1 MNYKRIMVF
10 GAHPDDEQ
18 AMAATMAKMA
28 ALGVEVTVAIMTD
41 GCEGYPRPEMKGAI
55 VEMRRHEQVECD
67 KVLGIARR
75 INFDRPDLAL
85 VNDKQTLLEV
95 VAAIRQVRPEAIF
108 THGPEEWHRDHA
120 NTHALTIEAAW
131 HAGEPVVAEFG
142 EPWSTPHL
150 WYYKGIGG
158 RRPDVLHDVTGYAHF
173 RPLSRATQ
181 ESQHT
186 LFGKNKEQWL
196 AEAEALRQANPPAQ
210 DQFWL
215 SGRTALRD
223 LPDLV

>member
-41 GCEGYPRPEMKGAI
+41 GREGYPRPEMKDTI
-55 VEMRRHEQVECD
+55 VAMRRQEQVECD
-67 KVLGIARR
+67 QVLGVARR

-85 VNDKQTLLEV
+85 VNDKQTVLEV

-120 NTHALTIEAAW
+120 NTNAITIEAAW
-131 HAGEPVVAEFG
+131 HAGEPVVAALG
-142 EPWSTPHL
+142 EPWHTPHV
-150 WYYKGIGG
+150 WYYKGCGS
-158 RRPDVLHDVTGYAHF
+158 RRADVTYDVTGYAHY
-173 RPLSRATQ
+173 RQLSRATQ
-181 ESQHT
+181 VSQHT

-196 AEAEALRQANPPAQ
+196 AEAEEVRQANPRSE
-210 DQFWL
+210 DQFWVT
-215 SGRTALRD
+215 GRTALRD